1 MINRVVLTGRLTRD
15 PELRN
20 TNSGTSVANFT
31 IAVDNRQKNPDGSRG
46 TSFISCVS
54 FTQLADTVTKYA
66 RKGMLVGVEGRLS
79 QRSFERKDG
88 TKASVLEVIC
98 DSVEFLE
105 PKQSEE
111 GTTEAPV
118 FDDVKEEPNNL
129 DSIDL
134 PDDDLPF

>member
-20 TNSGTSVANFT
+20 SNSGSSIVNFT
-31 IAVDNRQKNPDGSRG
+31 LAVDNRQKNPDGTRG
-46 TSFISCVS
+46 TSFISCVC
-54 FTQLADTVTKYA
+54 FTQLADTVSKYA

-88 TKASVLEVIC
+88 TKGSVLEVIC

-105 PKQSEE
+105 PKQD
-111 GTTEAPV
+111 GTAVETPV
-118 FDDVKEEPNNL
+118 FDDVKEESNNL
-129 DSIDL
+129 DSLNL